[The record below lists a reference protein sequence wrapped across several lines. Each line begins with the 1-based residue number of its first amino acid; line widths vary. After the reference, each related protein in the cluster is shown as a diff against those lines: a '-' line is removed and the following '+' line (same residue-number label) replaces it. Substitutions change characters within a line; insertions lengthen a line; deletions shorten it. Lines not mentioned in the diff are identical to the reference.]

1 MPGDTTAHRLR
12 QVQKGFHYESLLRF
26 HKQSGIPIGTI
37 ADLVQLPQRTLMRR
51 KAKGRLRPDESERL
65 LRISGVFEK
74 ASELFEGDAE
84 HARRWLTSPNK
95 ELDNI
100 SPLDF
105 ARTEIGAREV
115 EDLIGRLAHGVFT

>member
-1 MPGDTTAHRLR
+1 MLMAYTANTILRPGKAQRFEPRLQPGRSLGLPGDATADRLR
-12 QVQKGFHYESLLRF
+12 QVQKGFPYQTLLRF

-74 ASELFEGDAE
+74 ASELF
-84 HARRWLTSPNK
+84 
-95 ELDNI
+95 
-100 SPLDF
+100 
-105 ARTEIGAREV
+105 
-115 EDLIGRLAHGVFT
+115 